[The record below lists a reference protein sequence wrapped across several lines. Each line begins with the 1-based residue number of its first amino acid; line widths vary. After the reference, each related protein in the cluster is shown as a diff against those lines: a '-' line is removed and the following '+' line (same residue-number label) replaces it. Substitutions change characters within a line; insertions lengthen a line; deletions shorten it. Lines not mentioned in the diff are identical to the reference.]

1 MHTEVSAHLEGGEKV
16 ERATIF
22 ERPDKGVVRIGDVTI
37 FGTIAQLDALL
48 DDLAA
53 LRSDE
58 AAK

>member
-16 ERATIF
+16 QWDSIIGRT
-22 ERPDKGVVRIGDVTI
+22 DKGVVRIGDVTI